1 MCISIYTENDG
12 WVSNLRFP
20 EVVTFEADAQFYS
33 FTDVPV
39 GTGTYRYNRS
49 SNELQLQ
56 YEADTYGNPSRSAL
70 QKVEKLTNDKLVIAR
85 EPSVNGMIYK
95 TEYSRINY

>member
-1 MCISIYTENDG
+1 MCTTVYTERDG

-33 FTDVPV
+33 FTDVPE
-39 GTGTYRYNRS
+39 GAGTYTYKRS
-49 SNELQLQ
+49 SNLLQLQ
-56 YEADTYGNPSRSAL
+56 YEADRYGNPARSAL
-70 QKVEKLTNDKLVIAR
+70 QKVETLTNDKLVIAR

-95 TEYSRINY
+95 TEYTRIN